1 MGDPWETWAY
11 TGSCERTCSLI
22 SVRRSRLY
30 AGKLPAKN
38 YDWRIVPE
46 KIMTEGIV
54 PEKIVTEAM
63 YMVKFSSWVFRVFM
77 TTTKNETENKLTE
90 ASTSVSLSELRSL
103 ERDLIRQL
111 SKSSS
116 KPKF

>member
-1 MGDPWETWAY
+1 
-11 TGSCERTCSLI
+11 
-22 SVRRSRLY
+22 
-30 AGKLPAKN
+30 
-38 YDWRIVPE
+38 
-46 KIMTEGIV
+46 MTEGIV

-77 TTTKNETENKLTE
+77 TTTKNETEKKLTE

-103 ERDLIRQL
+103 ERGLIRQL

-116 KPKF
+116 KTKF